1 LDTNVVV
8 AGLRSPTGASAELLR
23 RARAGKLTSLASVS
37 LAMEYQ
43 AVCSR
48 DEHARASR
56 LSREEIQN
64 FIDAVISFCEPI
76 DIWFLWRP
84 QLRDPGDELVLEAAV
99 NGRAN
104 AIVTFNQRDFE
115 PAAKL
120 FGVELWTPRQA
131 LAKLGG

>member
-23 RARAGKLTSLASVS
+23 RARASS

-48 DEHARASR
+48 DEHVRASR
-56 LSREEIQN
+56 LTRQEIQS
-64 FIDAVISFCEPI
+64 FIDAVISFSEPV

-84 QLRDPGDELVLEAAV
+84 QLRDPSDELVLEAAV

-115 PAAKL
+115 PAARL

-131 LAKLGG
+131 LAKLGA